1 MFIFS
6 LLLWYSLNKG
16 DCIVLNLAKITEK
29 DYNLFLD
36 WNNGKDENYLFQ
48 LAGPNVYHYPIT
60 IDQIKSHANEE
71 FSQVYIILNN
81 ENPIGSI
88 ELENINNET
97 LSANINRFILCDNA
111 KNKGFGTLALKQ
123 LIKIAFKELGLKKLT
138 LYVFCF
144 NAGAIRC
151 YEKAGF
157 LVKEFH
163 QKDDV
168 KWNFYTMEI
177 NV

>member
-1 MFIFS
+1 
-6 LLLWYSLNKG
+6 
-16 DCIVLNLAKITEK
+16 VLSVVKITEK
-29 DYNLFLD
+29 HYGLFLD
-36 WNNGKDENYLFQ
+36 WNKEKDGNYLFQ
-48 LAGPNVYHYPIT
+48 WAGPNVYHYPIT
-60 IDQIKSHANEE
+60 IDQIKLHANEE
-71 FSQVYIILNN
+71 FSQIYMILDN

-88 ELENINNET
+88 ELEKINNET
-97 LSANINRFILCDNA
+97 LSAHISRFILCDNA
-111 KNKGFGTLALKQ
+111 RNKGFGTLALKQ
-123 LIKIAFKELGLKKLT
+123 LIIIAFKELGLKKLT
-138 LYVFCF
+138 LYVYCF

-163 QKDDV
+163 QKEDT